1 MLNYHAWQR
10 HESFSQKTRQTA
22 DYFSRGNNS
31 KYFIAHVPK
40 ILLKYER
47 SELQVFQLIWILY

>member
-31 KYFIAHVPK
+31 KYFITHV
-40 ILLKYER
+40 LKYER
-47 SELQVFQLIWILY
+47 SELHFFQLI